1 MCGIVGY
8 VGMHSAQQVLLDGLE
23 KLEYRGYDSAGVAL
37 TQRDGI
43 RVVKSKGRLATLRS
57 KLEELSLPQS
67 SCGIGHTRWATHGEP
82 SDVNSHPHST
92 PRVSIVHNGIIEN
105 YGALKERLIA
115 KGYTFASETDT
126 EVLVKLIDS
135 CYQGEPLQAL
145 QAALAKVRGSYALAV
160 LFKDYPENIIDLA
173 DIYIRT
179 IFAGIPF
186 TLLYNVT
193 SALMRALGDSKRPLY
208 FLLVASVLNIG
219 LDLACIIL
227 FNMGVFGAAFA
238 TVFSQ
243 AVAGIGSL
251 IYIMRHYPELRWN
264 KEEGRISAPHC
275 AKLCAMG
282 LPMGLQCSIT
292 AIGSVVLQGAVNGLG
307 SPPAARLRS
316 SSACR
321 WRVSALP

>member
-8 VGMHSAQQVLLDGLE
+8 VGMRSAQQVLLDGLE

-43 RVVKSKGRLATLRS
+43 RVVKSKGRLSTLRS
-57 KLEELSLPQS
+57 KLEELALPQS

-145 QAALAKVRGSYALAV
+145 QAALAKVRA
-160 LFKDYPENIIDLA
+160 
-173 DIYIRT
+173 
-179 IFAGIPF
+179 
-186 TLLYNVT
+186 
-193 SALMRALGDSKRPLY
+193 
-208 FLLVASVLNIG
+208 
-219 LDLACIIL
+219 
-227 FNMGVFGAAFA
+227 
-238 TVFSQ
+238 
-243 AVAGIGSL
+243 
-251 IYIMRHYPELRWN
+251 
-264 KEEGRISAPHC
+264 
-275 AKLCAMG
+275 
-282 LPMGLQCSIT
+282 
-292 AIGSVVLQGAVNGLG
+292 
-307 SPPAARLRS
+307 
-316 SSACR
+316 
-321 WRVSALP
+321 